1 MVGDEMGEKVV
12 AVQFRAAEILTVAT
26 LKKVFGLLLAGG
38 GKLWYQATPNK
49 MNIHKLAGDNGQT
62 HGIEVTKEEMQGFDR
77 YAKKYHVWYSM
88 TREKND
94 KSRYMFMFKLKDF
107 NRLESAMRD
116 YFKDG
121 RDHVGLKEKIER
133 AREEA
138 LQVNQARAKEKT
150 KEQVKSKGRNRSRA
164 R

>member
-12 AVQFRAAEILTVAT
+12 AVEFRATEKLTETT
-26 LKKVFGLLLAGG
+26 LKKLFGALLAGG
-38 GKLWYQATPNK
+38 GKLIYHATSNK
-49 MNIHKLAGDNGQT
+49 LNIHKLAGEGNQT
-62 HGIEVTKEEMQGFDR
+62 QGIEVTKQEMRGFDK

-94 KSRYMFMFKLKDF
+94 KSQYMFMFHLKDTD
-107 NRLESAMRD
+107 RLEKAMRD

-121 RDHVGLKEKIER
+121 RDHTTLKEKMER

-138 LQVNQARAKEKT
+138 FQVNQVRTKEK
-150 KEQVKSKGRNRSRA
+150 VKSKGRNRGKA

>member
-12 AVQFRAAEILTVAT
+12 AVQFQAAEKLTLAS
-26 LKKVFGLLLAGG
+26 LKKVFELLLAGG
-38 GKLWYQATPNK
+38 SKLWYHATSNK
-49 MNIHKLAGDNGQT
+49 MDIHKLAGDSGQT

-94 KSRYMFMFKLKDF
+94 KNQYMFMFKLKDF

-121 RDHVGLKEKIER
+121 MDHTNLREKIEH

-138 LQVNQARAKEKT
+138 MQVNQARAKEKA
-150 KEQVKSKGRNRSRA
+150 KEQVKSRGRNRSRA